1 MSTYGYSSFLKTQV
15 DASFV
20 EVKAENASLKGQL
33 DASFVALKTENASL
47 KGQLDASFVALKTE
61 NASLKG
67 QLDSSF
73 VALQAEVNSGGGAD
87 TTALDASM
95 TYVLNWIN
103 DNTDNL
109 TTQVDEAIN
118 EKITTTLVDEYVARL
133 DASDS
138 ALNQNIAQAV
148 TDKEGQINTLN
159 SNIGILQNAISNI
172 NNYLNIFSPTY
183 TLVDNSVN
191 VTFSPYDMTAII
203 SADPAEVPNNSGG
216 GGGGGSSSL
225 PAYITAQSVNYT
237 SIETLSD
244 GTNTFQYDFENNQ
257 VILEV
262 NLVTTYYNLVQG
274 VVNASTAGGDPVDGI
289 KYENSDDTTQYIIF
303 QQSNEEGLTVL
314 EATLD
319 FSNNGIVAY
328 GGEFTVSGGG
338 GGGGG
343 GEETQQVP
351 AYLESVMGVNGAT
364 LTTASFTSGTNTF
377 DISYDDMS
385 SEWQLWLSGVKY
397 QLGFDTAGRSRFFQ
411 ETDSTYYIVF
421 DATEPGGLKVLDY
434 SNVTNFAPDETYTIV
449 Q

>member
-1 MSTYGYSSFLKTQV
+1 MYYINIIMSTYGYSTFLKTQV

-20 EVKAENASLKGQL
+20 EVKAETTTLR
-33 DASFVALKTENASL
+33 
-47 KGQLDASFVALKTE
+47 GQLDASFVALKTE

-183 TLVDNSVN
+183 TLVDNGVD

-203 SADPAEVPNNSGG
+203 SAASAEVPNNS

-237 SIETLSD
+237 SIETMSD

-262 NLVTTYYNLVQG
+262 NLVTTYYNLVEG
-274 VVNASTAGGDPVDGI
+274 VVNATTAGGDTVDGI

-343 GEETQQVP
+343 GGGEIGSDTVP
-351 AYLESVMGVNGAT
+351 EYFDTNASGFYNVSGKTGTLIYDGASQSFTIEYTDSGSNIVTSNTFTLGSGGVAGESLYADPNGDNIIFYTSGNTGAT
-364 LTTASFTSGTNTF
+364 VKSFTALVYS
-377 DISYDDMS
+377 DA
-385 SEWQLWLSGVKY
+385 
-397 QLGFDTAGRSRFFQ
+397 GFAAED
-411 ETDSTYYIVF
+411 VF
-421 DATEPGGLKVLDY
+421 TL
-434 SNVTNFAPDETYTIV
+434 
-449 Q
+449 